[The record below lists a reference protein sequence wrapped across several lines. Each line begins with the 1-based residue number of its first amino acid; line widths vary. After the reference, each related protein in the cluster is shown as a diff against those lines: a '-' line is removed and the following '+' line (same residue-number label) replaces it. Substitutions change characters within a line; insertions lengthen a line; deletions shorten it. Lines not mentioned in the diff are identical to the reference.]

1 MTGMRFLFV
10 LAMLGANG
18 AIAAED
24 QSQSEAPAL
33 RQRAED
39 LARAASQRF
48 TEILDTGKQTRQS
61 EPSAT
66 QADGKG
72 SPTPYARVVDWLAR
86 SSKSYDDIV
95 IAELKSKDGWT
106 TLVQRSGADAP
117 APAAS
122 GAAPELRGW
131 SGLVE
136 LLRYWLARANSAYRN
151 EIVQPLRVPNGGT
164 APGPI
169 QRAEQPKPTVAPSG
183 AAPVAASDS
192 EAAKRKQA
200 EEQIKREAEAAD
212 RLRHAQEARRAA
224 DEELA
229 RLKAQQEK
237 AAAERRAEEE
247 KRLAA
252 AAEEKRKAQAEAR
265 ARLIAEAEARRKAE
279 AAAEAEAKRKAEAEQ
294 KRIAAEAEEKRKAA
308 AAEEQRKAEAEK
320 QRLAA
325 AAETK
330 RQAEEADAAERR
342 AVAQAEAEAKR
353 QAEIDAEATRRS
365 EAAAKAKAA
374 ARASVAVQPALPS
387 TAPASSPSAATT
399 PPQSQPVK
407 KAERQ
412 DSQRSAV
419 KENSAISLAPTAPER
434 KPQLPQGSA
443 KATPKKREEVI
454 VAEAAQPQPAK
465 SGKQAKR
472 VVSKKHKQAAYAY
485 AKPRYKQHHVYKASH
500 GKRGKAHIRK
510 HRTHGAHKVFV
521 VRGCRCICG
530 SYIQRPRKHHWGRV
544 IHRHRIHYID

>member
-48 TEILDTGKQTRQS
+48 TEILDTGKQT
-61 EPSAT
+61 EPSST

-169 QRAEQPKPTVAPSG
+169 QRAEQPKQTVAPSG
-183 AAPVAASDS
+183 TAPVAASDS
-192 EAAKRKQA
+192 EAAKRKQQA

-265 ARLIAEAEARRKAE
+265 ARLIAEADERRNAE
-279 AAAEAEAKRKAEAEQ
+279 AAAQAEAKRKAEAEQ

-374 ARASVAVQPALPS
+374 ARASVAVQPAPPS

-399 PPQSQPVK
+399 PPQSQPEK
-407 KAERQ
+407 KAERL
-412 DSQRSAV
+412 DSQRSAA

-454 VAEAAQPQPAK
+454 ASESAPQPEK

-510 HRTHGAHKVFV
+510 HRMHGADKVFV
-521 VRGCRCICG
+521 VRGCRCVCG
-530 SYIQRPRKHHWGRV
+530 SYIQRPRQHHWGRV
-544 IHRHRIHYID
+544 THRHRIHYID